1 MNNLIKKQLEQVQI
15 ADLTNFNEDSY
26 TYIIP
31 QKKTIKIEKNKAYL
45 IFLNDSFFYNTTLRD
60 NWNKGF
66 MPKDRY
72 LKCEVDNVA
81 AKMIKITGIGY
92 DMLNKKDT
100 YNFWNGWVTL
110 DDIQVLQKL

>member
-1 MNNLIKKQLEQVQI
+1 MSDLIKKQLEKVQI
-15 ADLTNFNEDSY
+15 ADLSNFDPETN

-31 QKKTIKIEKNKAYL
+31 QKKSIKIENNKAYL
-45 IFLNDSFFYNTTLRD
+45 IYLNDSFFYNSTLKD

-72 LKCEVDNVA
+72 LKCEINNVV
-81 AKMIKITGIGY
+81 AKMIQVTAIGY

-100 YNFWNGWVTL
+100 YNFWNGWVSL